1 MPNVNSSS
9 LINDHRH
16 LPTQFVT
23 HVLLTI
29 IKILCVY
36 KTIKFRKFEV
46 IVERTVQWSS
56 SPFRHSDSLW
66 SLPSSLLCGL
76 CLVAHLGIVILCGP
90 CLAAHL
96 GIVILCGPCL
106 VATQHLSL
114 LQWVHQTGH
123 VIARKMERGFFLHG
137 MVLT

>member
-1 MPNVNSSS
+1 MDRCSFSYPMMPNVNSSS

-16 LPTQFVT
+16 LPAQFVT

-66 SLPSSLLCGL
+66 TLPGSHTALVTTTVGPPNRSRYSKENGERFFFTWHGLDLINECPTNVTTSSSPSPTINVG
-76 CLVAHLGIVILCGP
+76 
-90 CLAAHL
+90 
-96 GIVILCGPCL
+96 
-106 VATQHLSL
+106 
-114 LQWVHQTGH
+114 
-123 VIARKMERGFFLHG
+123 
-137 MVLT
+137 